1 MKIKDLPGD
10 PSLGMTRF
18 IYPGDGKPYYW
29 FSQWQ
34 KGVWGKEAANSSQL
48 IPLFV
53 DDLAETLEWEVVEE
67 DSPFPNNE

>member
-10 PSLGMTRF
+10 PSLGMVRF
-18 IYPGDGKPYYW
+18 IYPYDGKPYYW
-29 FSQWQ
+29 LSQWQ
-34 KGVWGKEAANSSQL
+34 KGVWGKESANSSQL

-67 DSPFPNNE
+67 DSLFPNND

>member
-10 PSLGMTRF
+10 PSLGLIRF

-34 KGVWGKEAANSSQL
+34 KGVWGKEAANSKQL
-48 IPLFV
+48 MPLHV
-53 DDLAETLEWEVVEE
+53 EDLSETLEWEVVEE
-67 DSPFPNNE
+67 T